1 MGNIRPSFIKI
12 RARLLLEM
20 YPDQFN
26 DDFEHNKSLVS
37 RYTDVNSKRMR
48 NWIAGYV
55 TRLVANQYLREGK
68 KRTSQIYQLNSEAES
83 STDSTSPVVITL
95 ERLVEQLGIA
105 CEEDRWHP
113 IGDVNPRS
121 AGSCRRCVG
130 GFLGVETNNFSIP
143 DYGEFELKTHE
154 ESSGALVTL
163 FHLDPNPRPFSKAP
177 FTQIYGWP
185 HRTRENENR
194 FSFTSHT
201 GGNDRGILHR
211 SAGR

>member
-1 MGNIRPSFIKI
+1 MQPGP
-12 RARLLLEM
+12 
-20 YPDQFN
+20 
-26 DDFEHNKSLVS
+26 
-37 RYTDVNSKRMR
+37 
-48 NWIAGYV
+48 
-55 TRLVANQYLREGK
+55 
-68 KRTSQIYQLNSEAES
+68 
-83 STDSTSPVVITL
+83 STDSETPVEITL
-95 ERLVEQLGIA
+95 ERLIEQLGIA

-113 IGDVNPRS
+113 IGDANPS
-121 AGSCRRCVG
+121 NDGAAGDVLE

-201 GGNDRGILHR
+201 GGNDRGYFIEVAEDRIYFRHDHNRETVNRNRPALDYEPYETNGDYLDQLIAKEEYSSMSDTLYLR
-211 SAGR
+211 S